1 MYGVC
6 KICGCTDNNAC
17 HHPDHGSCFWID
29 DYHELCS
36 HCYIDEIKNDPSTE
50 HPVKKGFREL
60 PALFSTPMVQAILEN
75 RKTMTRRTKGLEQMN
90 LLPDSVYLS
99 GERHT
104 VNSKDIAFIFK
115 PKIDVLDIGS
125 IIVKPQYQ
133 VGDQIW
139 VKEEHYANGYW
150 CIEGVTKKLGN
161 PKFKFHD
168 ATIEEL
174 GEKYQYH
181 DSIPDTVENDRSK
194 LHVFGW
200 WKRNSLFMPKAAA
213 RIWLECTGVRCER
226 LQDIT
231 EADAIA
237 EGIESWESPIHIG
250 KRSYQDYLQPGKKDI
265 DCPFINPIT
274 SFMTLWNKI
283 NGEKSWNHNPWVFVY
298 SFKKLE
304 SHE

>member
-133 VGDQIW
+133 IGDQIY
-139 VKEEHYANGYW
+139 VKESYYAYGYW
-150 CIEGVTKKLGN
+150 KIDGKTKTGKEKL
-161 PKFKFHD
+161 KFIDCTSKCFY
-168 ATIEEL
+168 
-174 GEKYQYH
+174 KYDYYPN
-181 DSIPDTVENDRSK
+181 IPETVEFDRSQE
-194 LHVFGW
+194 GW
-200 WKRNSLFMPKAAA
+200 WKRNSLFMPKKAA

-226 LQDIT
+226 LMDIS
-231 EADAIA
+231 ESDAKA
-237 EGIESWESPIHIG
+237 EGATEWSKANDI
-250 KRSYQDYLQPGKKDI
+250 KYLKGSKSNLPKPCG
-265 DCPFINPIT
+265 PFKF
-274 SFMTLWNKI
+274 SFILLWCKI
-283 NGEKSWNHNPWVFVY
+283 NGVESFDSNPWIFVY
-298 SFKKLE
+298 SFKRIEKP
-304 SHE
+304 